1 MEFNQILTDLKNK
14 KYHPIYFLSGSD
26 PYYID
31 KISDYIENNVLTEGE
46 KSFNQSVLYGKD
58 IDFKTVVD
66 TARRYPMMSQ
76 YQVVII
82 KEAQDMKDLKDLQS
96 YIEKP
101 MPTTILVICHKHKSF
116 NAATKFGKLM
126 KKNSVYFASK
136 KLYDNQVPDWIRTY
150 LQSKKLKVSSAAA
163 NLMGEYLGTDL
174 SKVSNELDK
183 LVINLQVGTEVTPKH
198 VETQIGISREYNIF
212 ELQKALGQRDIQK
225 ANRIVNNFIANPK
238 KNPLVL
244 VVGTLFNYFSKIYM
258 FHSVKNESEKVI
270 LESIGVRSSYFLRE
284 YRIALKNY
292 NYNKTIQVISILK
305 EFDLKSKGVD
315 YNSTG
320 KPEGELLKEMIWR
333 ILHWMA
339 GVFFTFRKNLTEI

>member
-1 MEFNQILTDLKNK
+1 MEFNQILADLKNK
-14 KYHPIYFLSGSD
+14 KYQPIYFLSGSE
-26 PYYID
+26 PFYID

-58 IDFKTVVD
+58 IDFKMVVD

-82 KEAQDMKDLKDLQS
+82 KEAQEMKTLKNLES

-101 MPTTILVICHKHKSF
+101 LPSTILVICHKHKKF
-116 NAATKFGKLM
+116 NAVSKFGKLM
-126 KKNSVYFASK
+126 KKNSVYFAGK
-136 KLYDNQVPDWIRTY
+136 KLYDNQIPDWIRTY
-150 LQSKKLKVSSAAA
+150 LQGKKLKVSSAAA

-183 LVINLQVGTEVTPKH
+183 LAINLPPGTEVTPKH
-198 VETQIGISREYNIF
+198 VEAQIGISREYNIF
-212 ELQKALGQRDIQK
+212 ELQKALGLRDVKK

-238 KNPLVL
+238 KNPLVM

-258 FHSVKNESEKVI
+258 FHFVKNAQENEIMST
-270 LESIGVRSSYFLRE
+270 IGVRSSYILRE
-284 YRIALKNY
+284 YRTTLRNY
-292 NYNKTIQVISILK
+292 NYAKTVQVIQILK

-320 KPEGELLKEMIWR
+320 KPDGELLKEMVWR
-333 ILHWMA
+333 ILH
-339 GVFFTFRKNLTEI
+339 